1 MMLRPLCAVTAG
13 LTLGLIGMRYAARLR
28 SEASRLR
35 AWDPLLD
42 RLQLLLSEA
51 ALPLPDALEQAAS
64 SHSEPDMLFRTL
76 AKRLRAEPLSSL
88 STLFDAQQYSYQ
100 EQQTIASLMAELDR
114 GSLESRLLCI
124 AHARSACAQLAKAA
138 AEHSDRDASMWAKIG
153 WTGGAC
159 LTLLLI

>member
-1 MMLRPLCAVTAG
+1 
-13 LTLGLIGMRYAARLR
+13 
-28 SEASRLR
+28 
-35 AWDPLLD
+35 
-42 RLQLLLSEA
+42 
-51 ALPLPDALEQAAS
+51 
-64 SHSEPDMLFRTL
+64 MLFRTL

-88 STLFDAQQYSYQ
+88 RALFDAQQYPYQ

-124 AHARSACAQLAKAA
+124 AHARSACAQLTKAA